1 MKKHFTL
8 LSLFVFCLFFS
19 FTLLG
24 QEKIKI
30 DESKV
35 EKSKNQEKEEIN
47 AIPIIK
53 IALSGNESGKLSK
66 LKVTKGSPVII
77 KFIGIN
83 PLKYTY
89 ALNHQ
94 FVNQFSENSFVLPSS
109 FKRTDQDSSATI
121 DSKIVKIEN
130 QIKANNNEIE
140 TRKNT
145 SLKADQSQKLIYE
158 KEIKTLEDEV
168 TSLESQ
174 LKNLKEQKLRFFKE
188 LFLKYQLEVDILN
201 IKSTEGEKSDLE
213 NSRSAYELILQRSE
227 SIKTNIENEIDRAR
241 SQDILNLESL
251 RATIGKYHSISEQNL
266 KSYKDMIENYPY
278 PEDVP
283 IYKTKEGIENNF
295 KEIKKKVDLVNSL
308 QDSIQTPP
316 LDYHG
321 ENLDFIK
328 VSLEIVPIDEKAKPV
343 NQIKNYDYKV
353 WIKGGWKIDF
363 SAGIFLS
370 SLRDR
375 SFLTIK
381 QESTE
386 NEGDNLYKIIKEDQ
400 GKYEFGIG
408 STVNFN
414 FRNASFTS
422 FGGSVGGYVTSDQK
436 FRLIAGP
443 TLILGK
449 MERIIFSFG
458 VVMGEITALSNKV
471 NLNDTFDLGSDGT
484 VPTVQKF
491 DFGRYFSFTYNL
503 GKAKGK
509 EE

>member
-1 MKKHFTL
+1 MKKLFTL

-19 FTLLG
+19 FTLLA

-30 DESKV
+30 EESKV
-35 EKSKNQEKEEIN
+35 EKSENQGNEEDN
-47 AIPIIK
+47 VIPIIK
-53 IALSGNESGKLSK
+53 IALLGNESGKLSK
-66 LKVTKGSPVII
+66 LKVTKASPIVI

-94 FVNQFSENSFVLPSS
+94 FVNQYSENSFDYSS
-109 FKRTDQDSSATI
+109 ISNGLGKESSL
-121 DSKIVKIEN
+121 DELKI
-130 QIKANNNEIE
+130 
-140 TRKNT
+140 
-145 SLKADQSQKLIYE
+145 
-158 KEIKTLEDEV
+158 
-168 TSLESQ
+168 
-174 LKNLKEQKLRFFKE
+174 LKEPRLNLFQE
-188 LFLKYQLEVDILN
+188 LFKKYKEEVGNLN
-201 IKSTEGEKSDLE
+201 IKLAKGENSDLE
-213 NSRSAYELILQRSE
+213 NSRSAYKLILQRSE
-227 SIKTNIENEIDRAR
+227 SIKTNMENEIARAK
-241 SQDILNLESL
+241 SQDVLNLEDL
-251 RATIGKYHSISEQNL
+251 RNKIGNYQSDNEANL
-266 KSYKDMIENYPY
+266 IEYKKMIENYPY

-283 IYKTKEGIENNF
+283 IYKSKEAIENNF
-295 KEIKKKVDLVNSL
+295 KEIKKKVDLVNAL
-308 QDSIQTPP
+308 QDSIQTLP

-321 ENLDFIK
+321 ENIDFIK

-343 NQIKNYDYKV
+343 NRIKNYDYKV

-363 SAGIFLS
+363 SAGLFLS

-400 GKYEFGIG
+400 GRYEFGIG

-436 FRLIAGP
+436 FRFIAGP

-449 MERIIFSFG
+449 MERVIFSFG

-471 NLNDTFDLGSDGT
+471 NLKDTFDLGSDGT

-503 GKAKGK
+503 GKTKGK

>member
-1 MKKHFTL
+1 MKKLFTL
-8 LSLFVFCLFFS
+8 LSLFVFCMFFS

-24 QEKIKI
+24 QEIIEIPLSAK
-30 DESKV
+30 
-35 EKSKNQEKEEIN
+35 KSSST
-47 AIPIIK
+47 
-53 IALSGNESGKLSK
+53 LK
-66 LKVTKGSPVII
+66 LKVIKSSPLVIR
-77 KFIGIN
+77 FVGIN

-94 FVNQFSENSFVLPSS
+94 FVNLYSENPIDIPSLLNGKTAAINVNVDSLKNSF
-109 FKRTDQDSSATI
+109 
-121 DSKIVKIEN
+121 EN
-130 QIKANNNEIE
+130 QIESLSDSIAAKKTASQNAKKMQKSIMDKEIE
-140 TRKNT
+140 
-145 SLKADQSQKLIYE
+145 L
-158 KEIKTLEDEV
+158 LEDEV
-168 TSLESQ
+168 ENIKRK
-174 LKNLKEQKLRFFKE
+174 LKNLEDETLSFFRKVFVE
-188 LFLKYQLEVDILN
+188 YNDEADLLN
-201 IKSTEGEKSDLE
+201 VNLIEGENSDLL
-213 NSRSAYELILQRSE
+213 NSRNAYKLILQRFV
-227 SIKTNIENEIDRAR
+227 SIKTNMENEIARAK
-241 SQDILNLESL
+241 SQENFDLATL
-251 RATIGKYHSISEQNL
+251 RLTIGDYQSENEANL
-266 KSYKDMIENYPY
+266 IEYKKMIENYPY

-283 IYKTKEGIENNF
+283 IYISKESIENNL

-308 QDSIQTPP
+308 QDSIQTLP

-321 ENLDFIK
+321 ENIDFIK

-436 FRLIAGP
+436 FRFIAGP

-449 MERIIFSFG
+449 MERVIFSFG

-509 EE
+509 EK

>member
-24 QEKIKI
+24 QE
-30 DESKV
+30 
-35 EKSKNQEKEEIN
+35 
-47 AIPIIK
+47 IIK
-53 IALSGNESGKLSK
+53 IPLSPNESVDLPK
-66 LKVTKGSPVII
+66 LKVIKGSPIII
-77 KFIGIN
+77 KFTGIN

-94 FVNQFSENSFVLPSS
+94 FVNLFSENSVDMASLSNG
-109 FKRTDQDSSATI
+109 KIGTD
-121 DSKIVKIEN
+121 N
-130 QIKANNNEIE
+130 ANAD
-140 TRKNT
+140 
-145 SLKADQSQKLIYE
+145 SLKRDFEGQLETLSDSIAAKKTASQNANKSQKSILD
-158 KEIKTLEDEV
+158 KEIKLLEDEV
-168 TSLESQ
+168 VMIKYKLE
-174 LKNLKEQKLRFFKE
+174 NLENEEINFFRNILAE
-188 LFLKYQLEVDILN
+188 YNEEAVILN
-201 IKSTEGEKSDLE
+201 VKLIEGENSNLI
-213 NSRSAYELILQRSE
+213 NSRNAYKLILQRSE
-227 SIKTNIENEIDRAR
+227 SIKTNMEIEIDRAR

-251 RATIGKYHSISEQNL
+251 LVTIGNYHSISEQNL
-266 KSYKDMIENYPY
+266 KSYKDMLENYLY

-283 IYKTKEGIENNF
+283 IYKSKEGIENNF

-308 QDSIQTPP
+308 QDSIQTLP

-321 ENLDFIK
+321 ENIDFIK

-343 NQIKNYDYKV
+343 NKMKNYDYKV

-375 SFLTIK
+375 TFVTIK

-449 MERIIFSFG
+449 MERVIFSFG
-458 VVMGEITALSNKV
+458 VVMGEISVLSSKV

-491 DFGRYFSFTYNL
+491 DFGHYFSFTYNL
-503 GKAKGK
+503 GKAKSK